1 LWGLVL
7 KKVDHK
13 INLIKEKKMKIK
25 LRIPNNER
33 YSEAF
38 RRQVVREFELGGIT
52 KDGLKDKY
60 QIRGKSTILQWCRKY
75 GRLAYTSTG
84 MRGRPLQ
91 DPQQRRIKELE
102 RKLKD
107 SQEKIL
113 VYEKLIEITNRE
125 LGEDVRKKIV
135 TKLSEKWQPKGK
147 G

>member
-1 LWGLVL
+1 
-7 KKVDHK
+7 
-13 INLIKEKKMKIK
+13 
-25 LRIPNNER
+25 
-33 YSEAF
+33 
-38 RRQVVREFELGGIT
+38 
-52 KDGLKDKY
+52 
-60 QIRGKSTILQWCRKY
+60 
-75 GRLAYTSTG
+75 

-125 LGEDVRKKIV
+125 LGEDVLKKIV

-147 G
+147 R

>member
-1 LWGLVL
+1 MKL
-7 KKVDHK
+7 KLEVP
-13 INLIKEKKMKIK
+13 ES
-25 LRIPNNER
+25 ER
-33 YSEAF
+33 YSKAF

-52 KDGLKDKY
+52 KQGLKRKY
-60 QIRGKSTILQWCRKY
+60 QIGGKSTVLQWCRKY
-75 GRLAYTSTG
+75 GRLAYPSTG
-84 MRGRPLQ
+84 TRGRPLQ

-125 LGEDVRKKIV
+125 LGEDVLKKIV

-147 G
+147 R

>member
-1 LWGLVL
+1 
-7 KKVDHK
+7 
-13 INLIKEKKMKIK
+13 MKIK
-25 LRIPNNER
+25 LCLPNSER
-33 YSEAF
+33 YSAAF
-38 RRQVVREFELGGIT
+38 RRQVVREYEQGGVT
-52 KDGLKDKY
+52 KDALMEKY
-60 QIRGKSTILQWCRKY
+60 HIGGKSTVLQWCRKY
-75 GRLAYTSTG
+75 GRLAYPSTG
-84 MRGRPLQ
+84 TRGRPLS

>member
-1 LWGLVL
+1 ME
-7 KKVDHK
+7 
-13 INLIKEKKMKIK
+13 IKM
-25 LRIPNNER
+25 RIPDNQR
-33 YSEAF
+33 YSVAF
-38 RRQVVREFELGGIT
+38 RHQVVREFERGGIT
-52 KDGLKDKY
+52 KDGLKDTY
-60 QIRGKSTILQWCRKY
+60 QIRGKSTVLQWCRKY

-125 LGEDVRKKIV
+125 LGEDVLKKIV

-147 G
+147 R

>member
-1 LWGLVL
+1 
-7 KKVDHK
+7 
-13 INLIKEKKMKIK
+13 MKLK
-25 LRIPNNER
+25 LRIPNSER
-33 YSEAF
+33 YSKAF

-52 KDGLKDKY
+52 KQGLKRKY
-60 QIRGKSTILQWCRKY
+60 QIRGKSTVLQWCRKY
-75 GRLAYTSTG
+75 GRLAYPSTG
-84 MRGRPLQ
+84 TRGRPLQ

-125 LGEDVRKKIV
+125 LGEDVRKKIA
-135 TKLSEKWQPKGK
+135 TKLSEQWQPKGK

>member
-1 LWGLVL
+1 
-7 KKVDHK
+7 
-13 INLIKEKKMKIK
+13 
-25 LRIPNNER
+25 
-33 YSEAF
+33 
-38 RRQVVREFELGGIT
+38 
-52 KDGLKDKY
+52 
-60 QIRGKSTILQWCRKY
+60 
-75 GRLAYTSTG
+75 
-84 MRGRPLQ
+84 LQ